1 MNMTDEQYER
11 IARYLDGEEVS
22 PPLSAEELAVAE
34 EIGQAETKL
43 TGLLDVALPAAAE
56 DRAKRR
62 AVAAMAGR
70 RRASRVGRAFGV
82 GLSIASAAAVLLF
95 AVNIWRETFRPPTQE
110 PPTPVVSTN
119 VWVKAMQ
126 IGDNDEFA
134 IELDI
139 LAEQLDTEE
148 AEIVD
153 LTIADSSPA
162 TGFDNSMEYLQ
173 ESVDKFW
180 DTNTITISEEI

>member
-1 MNMTDEQYER
+1 MNMNDEQYER
-11 IARYLDGEEVS
+11 IARYLDGEEIS
-22 PPLSAEELAVAE
+22 PPLNVEELATAE
-34 EIGQAETKL
+34 EIGKAETKL
-43 TGLLDVALPAAAE
+43 TGLLDVTLPAAAE

-62 AVAAMAGR
+62 AIAAMAGR
-70 RRASRVGRAFGV
+70 RRISRVGRAFGV

-95 AVNIWRETFRPPTQE
+95 AVNIWRDSFGPQPQE
-110 PPTPVVSTN
+110 SPTPVVSTN

-126 IGDNDEFA
+126 AGDDDDFA

-162 TGFDNSMEYLQ
+162 TGFDNGVEYLQ

-180 DTNTITISEEI
+180 DTNTITIPEEI